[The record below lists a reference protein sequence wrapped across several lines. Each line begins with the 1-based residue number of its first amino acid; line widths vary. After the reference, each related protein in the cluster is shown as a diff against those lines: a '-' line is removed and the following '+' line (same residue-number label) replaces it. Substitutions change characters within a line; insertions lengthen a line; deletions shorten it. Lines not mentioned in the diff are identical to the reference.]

1 MPGALFAGMFGFVKQ
16 ALFEIPDL
24 SQRENVNVQ
33 F

>member
-1 MPGALFAGMFGFVKQ
+1 MFAGMFGFTKQ
-16 ALFEIPDL
+16 ALFDIGDT